1 MPDYSK
7 GQIYH
12 IYCNITGETYY
23 GSTVNTLAKR
33 MGKHRDEAKENSKN
47 CASKSIINRG
57 DYDYSLVEN
66 YKCNNKQELHAR
78 ERYWIENNECVNIVV
93 PGRTKKEWYEAN
105 KDKISENHKK
115 YYEENKDKIIEQK
128 KGYYDTNKDKISER
142 DREYR
147 QNNKDKI
154 SEQKKEWYE
163 ANKDKISEQKK
174 GYYDTNKDKISE
186 HKKEKVICECGCEIS
201 RTNLSRH
208 RKTKFHQEF
217 IQSLA
222 SGGNTI

>member
-7 GQIYH
+7 GKIYK

-33 MGKHRDEAKENSKN
+33 MHTHRDVAKENSKN
-47 CASKSIINRG
+47 SYTSKSIMARG

-78 ERYWIENNECVNIVV
+78 ERYWIENNECVNRKV
-93 PGRTKKEWYEAN
+93 PGRTPKEWYQNN
-105 KDKISENHKK
+105 KDKILKIQK
-115 YYEENKDKIIEQK
+115 VYVEE
-128 KGYYDTNKDKISER
+128 NKDKISER
-142 DREYR
+142 DKAY
-147 QNNKDKI
+147 N
-154 SEQKKEWYE
+154 E
-163 ANKDKISEQKK
+163 ANKDNKAA
-174 GYYDTNKDKISE
+174 YYQNN
-186 HKKEKVICECGCEIS
+186 KEKILEKVVCECG
-201 RTNLSRH
+201 RTSVRSCLTRH
-208 RKTKFHQEF
+208 RKSKFHQDF